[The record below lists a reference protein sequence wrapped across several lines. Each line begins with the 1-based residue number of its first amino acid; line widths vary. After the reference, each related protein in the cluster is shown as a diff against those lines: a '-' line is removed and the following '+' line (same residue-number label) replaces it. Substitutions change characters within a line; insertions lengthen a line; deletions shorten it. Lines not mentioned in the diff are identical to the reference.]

1 MKADNKVTHGLFD
14 VPQMRVEHGDQ
25 AVVDQGAE
33 KTKVL
38 KYSIELLISTS
49 TLQQEFA
56 RRHLRRTKC
65 WSTSSPSLGLPSRAR
80 ESSTR
85 YSPSLKYLQ

>member
-38 KYSIELLISTS
+38 KYKPRAHHSSVDCVLETRALIPIKLSILSEFLYFADSTFC
-49 TLQQEFA
+49 L
-56 RRHLRRTKC
+56 
-65 WSTSSPSLGLPSRAR
+65 
-80 ESSTR
+80 
-85 YSPSLKYLQ
+85 